1 MKNHIINKL
10 SLYLFI
16 LFFLSSCATGRFTPS
31 ELQIIQNINKEG
43 RLRVLL
49 VENTQDSIVLY
60 KKSKSINA
68 DSENTEL
75 QNFVQA
81 LFKTVQD
88 PNKPGIGIAAPQVG
102 INRSVIWVQ
111 RFDKE
116 GAPFEVYFNIKIKN
130 YSGEKKDGMEG
141 CLSVDNY
148 RGTVARASEI
158 TIEYDTFTQ
167 QNKVEIIKGFT
178 AVIFQHEIDHLNG
191 ILYTDRIQDKSLLV
205 RTQ

>member
-1 MKNHIINKL
+1 
-10 SLYLFI
+10 
-16 LFFLSSCATGRFTPS
+16 
-31 ELQIIQNINKEG
+31 
-43 RLRVLL
+43 
-49 VENTQDSIVLY
+49 
-60 KKSKSINA
+60 
-68 DSENTEL
+68 
-75 QNFVQA
+75 
-81 LFKTVQD
+81 
-88 PNKPGIGIAAPQVG
+88 
-102 INRSVIWVQ
+102 
-111 RFDKE
+111 
-116 GAPFEVYFNIKIKN
+116 
-130 YSGEKKDGMEG
+130 MEG